1 MTGDDERI
9 VRIPQADSFYDSK
22 RSFPREPISSTDVY
36 IDPPPG
42 VGSQQ
47 EAFTAELCINGVAVD
62 ASVQGRLIV

>member
-1 MTGDDERI
+1 MQDSQNI
-9 VRIPQADSFYDSK
+9 VRIPQADSFYDNQ

-42 VGSQQ
+42 LGSKQ

>member
-1 MTGDDERI
+1 MQDAQKI
-9 VRIPQADSFYDSK
+9 VRIPQADSFYENQ
-22 RSFPREPISSTDVY
+22 RSFPREPISSSDVY

-42 VGSQQ
+42 IGSQQ